1 MSDELTIQGVNPQQ
15 QYPVQKTST
24 MPYTLGGAAIGAA
37 AGWAG
42 TSMAKSKGPAKTLE
56 ELVQEA
62 NGQDKVDLTTKKAAL
77 EKAEKELADAGKA
90 VYDGAEKEALEK
102 AIQAR
107 DEELARLMET
117 KAGGKEFKV
126 KDWNKLKIDSR
137 DLPAVNE
144 RTGKPFHT
152 NRGAAAWENEVKTEY
167 QRLQAEYNAAVSKFE
182 SSTSGKDSKRLETIK
197 DDIKQYMDDAY
208 NTHKTTKPKK
218 LKHIFTTEKGFGKHT
233 AEYNKAKALSKKI
246 LPELKKES
254 QLTDSQIASF
264 ADKLEKGQKVPS
276 GYHSKEIWEVI
287 DGKRTKVKYA
297 YSSDMFNEF
306 KNAENAK
313 YVDQRKELID
323 SLLDRAKANI
333 ELRNRQANFEREFIE
348 SIPDSMAEKT
358 GLFNTVGS
366 RKEVKIADIINE
378 AVNGK
383 GEKGKPKFYKSDLA
397 AVNKAIEKN
406 GGASTKLPATLK
418 GHYTA
423 PAGGTLDLQ
432 TVKDMITSRKE
443 ILESYNTEAKSL
455 SDDIANCLKD
465 HNVIRELDDKI
476 AEMRNADDGI
486 AKAKEAILKQ
496 FPQLADDVERAGL
509 TEAQAMEKESYKK
522 LAKIVEDK
530 QAIYDKVAAEK
541 GKVNET
547 AKKTAQEAVEKAKSE
562 LDNLVNSLNNKVKG
576 MSGKAKA
583 AWIAGTAVAG
593 ALIGAGIVNSKNKK
607 AEAAAKQFMA

>member
-1 MSDELTIQGVNPQQ
+1 MSDELTIKGVNPQQ

-77 EKAEKELADAGKA
+77 EKAEKELADAGKV

-107 DEELARLMET
+107 DEELAKLMET

-152 NRGAAAWENEVKTEY
+152 NRGAAVWENEVKTEY

-197 DDIKQYMDDAY
+197 DDIKQYMDDTY
-208 NTHKTTKPKK
+208 STHKTTKPKK

-366 RKEVKIADIINE
+366 RKEVKIADIIDE

-406 GGASTKLPATLK
+406 GGASTKLPTTLK

-496 FPQLADDVERAGL
+496 FPQLADDAERVGL

>member
-24 MPYTLGGAAIGAA
+24 MPYALGGAAIGAA

-62 NGQDKVDLTTKKAAL
+62 NGQDKVDLTSKKAAL
-77 EKAEKELADAGKA
+77 EKAEKELANAGKA

>member
-1 MSDELTIQGVNPQQ
+1 MSDELTIQAVNPQQ

-24 MPYTLGGAAIGAA
+24 MPYPLGGAAIGAA

-107 DEELARLMET
+107 DEELAKLMET

-126 KDWNKLKIDSR
+126 KDWDKLKIDSR

>member
-107 DEELARLMET
+107 DEELAKLMET

-126 KDWNKLKIDSR
+126 KDWDKLKIDSR

>member
-62 NGQDKVDLTTKKAAL
+62 NGQDKVDLTSKKAAL

-90 VYDGAEKEALEK
+90 VYDGAEKEALDK
-102 AIQAR
+102 AIKAR
-107 DEELARLMET
+107 DEELAKLMET

-197 DDIKQYMDDAY
+197 DDIKQYMDDTY
-208 NTHKTTKPKK
+208 NTHKNTKPKK

-233 AEYNKAKALSKKI
+233 AEYNQAKALSKKI

-406 GGASTKLPATLK
+406 GGASTKLPTTLK

-496 FPQLADDVERAGL
+496 FPQLADDAERVGL

-530 QAIYDKVAAEK
+530 QDIYDKVAAEK

>member
-62 NGQDKVDLTTKKAAL
+62 NGQDKVDLTSKKAAL

-90 VYDGAEKEALEK
+90 VYDGAEKEALDK
-102 AIQAR
+102 AIKAR
-107 DEELARLMET
+107 DEELAKLMET

-197 DDIKQYMDDAY
+197 DDIKQYMDDTY
-208 NTHKTTKPKK
+208 NTHKNTKPKK

-233 AEYNKAKALSKKI
+233 AEYNQAKALSKKI

-406 GGASTKLPATLK
+406 GGASTKLPTTLK

-486 AKAKEAILKQ
+486 AKAKEAILNH
-496 FPQLADDVERAGL
+496 FPQLADDAERVGL

>member
-1 MSDELTIQGVNPQQ
+1 MSDELTIQAVNQPQIQ
-15 QYPVQKTST
+15 QKKST
-24 MPYTLGGAAIGAA
+24 TPYALSGAAIGAA

-42 TSMAKSKGPAKTLE
+42 TSMVKNKVPAKTLD

-62 NGQDKVDLTTKKAAL
+62 TGQDKVELTSKKAAL

-90 VYDGAEKEALEK
+90 VYDGAEKEALDK
-102 AIQAR
+102 AIKAR
-107 DEELARLMET
+107 DDELAKLMET

-126 KDWNKLKIDSR
+126 KDWDKLKLDR
-137 DLPAVNE
+137 KELPVINE

-152 NRGAAAWENEVKTEY
+152 RGSAANWENEVKTEY
-167 QRLQAEYNAAVSKFE
+167 QRLQAEYNAAVNKFE
-182 SSTSGKDSKRLETIK
+182 SSTSGKDTKRLQTIK
-197 DDIKQYMDDAY
+197 DDIKQYMDDTY
-208 NTHKTTKPKK
+208 NTHKGTKPKK
-218 LKHIFTTEKGFGKHT
+218 LRHYFTTEKGFGKHT
-233 AEYNKAKALSKKI
+233 AEYNQAKALSKKI

-297 YSSDMFNEF
+297 YSSEMFNEF

-313 YVDQRKELID
+313 YIDQRKELID
-323 SLLDRAKANI
+323 SLLDRAKSNV
-333 ELRNRQANFEREFIE
+333 ELRNRQVNFEKEFID
-348 SIPDSMAEKT
+348 SIPDSLAEKT
-358 GLFNTVGS
+358 GLYNTTGS

-406 GGASTKLPATLK
+406 GGASTKIPTTLK
-418 GHYTA
+418 GRYTA
-423 PAGGTLDLQ
+423 PTGGTLDLQ

-465 HNVIRELDDKI
+465 HNVIRELEDKI
-476 AEMRNADDGI
+476 ADKRNADEGI

-496 FPQLADDVERAGL
+496 FPQLADDVERVGL

-541 GKVNET
+541 GKINET
-547 AKKTAQEAVEKAKSE
+547 AKKTAQDAVEKAKSE

-583 AWIAGTAVAG
+583 AWIAGTAIAG
-593 ALIGAGIVNSKNKK
+593 ALIGAGIVNNKNKK
-607 AEAAAKQFMA
+607 AEAAARQIIA

>member
-107 DEELARLMET
+107 DEELAKLMET

-126 KDWNKLKIDSR
+126 KDWDKLKIDSR

-607 AEAAAKQFMA
+607 AEAAAKQFLA

>member
-62 NGQDKVDLTTKKAAL
+62 NGQDKVDLTSKKAAL
-77 EKAEKELADAGKA
+77 EKAEKELANAGKA